1 MNITKLSGISATRT
15 QRVPIHLWIYNH
27 PFVGISDQVEF
38 FLSIM
43 LQHGYVVSVGRKP
56 LSNGLNI
63 VIENFSDPT
72 ARTLI
77 NFCQASS
84 KRVAVIMTE
93 HLDFVDHEIYIH
105 GTPMQNENDY
115 MHPATQAARIK
126 CLMDCA
132 CYIRGF
138 LVLGDLPELVN
149 FGDMMPGL
157 AIRTLP
163 FPDLDPPAGPA
174 SWSAL
179 QADLVFTGKVT
190 GYRAELLHQLQSM
203 LTVQYPSEFL
213 SRKLRD
219 RFSQNGRLVLNLP
232 QRPGWRWLSLMR
244 IIAALRC
251 GRATV
256 SLGTNDTSQISA
268 CCLQLDITQPG
279 WDLRLR
285 DMALQP
291 GELFRKMLVQYHSMA
306 EAFRAAHPFPDDFF
320 EYWAITEL

>member
-163 FPDLDPPAGPA
+163 FPDLAGRPRFMVRFA
-174 SWSAL
+174 GRFGFYWKGDRLSGGVAAPTPEHANSA
-179 QADLVFTGKVT
+179 V
-190 GYRAELLHQLQSM
+190 
-203 LTVQYPSEFL
+203 
-213 SRKLRD
+213 
-219 RFSQNGRLVLNLP
+219 SQ
-232 QRPGWRWLSLMR
+232 R
-244 IIAALRC
+244 IPI
-251 GRATV
+251 
-256 SLGTNDTSQISA
+256 
-268 CCLQLDITQPG
+268 P
-279 WDLRLR
+279 
-285 DMALQP
+285 
-291 GELFRKMLVQYHSMA
+291 
-306 EAFRAAHPFPDDFF
+306 
-320 EYWAITEL
+320 